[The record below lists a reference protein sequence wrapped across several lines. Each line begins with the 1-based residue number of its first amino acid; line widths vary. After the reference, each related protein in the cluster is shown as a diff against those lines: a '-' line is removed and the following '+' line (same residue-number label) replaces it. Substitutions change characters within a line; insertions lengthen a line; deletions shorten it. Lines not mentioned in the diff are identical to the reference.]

1 MLNMK
6 SSARSAESAD
16 DPAFSVSD
24 DPTFAVS
31 AASIYASFIP
41 SATNV
46 DGHLVFANGGT
57 AASSSLAGSV
67 VAVSS
72 GGININLLFDSA
84 AMAAPASFRAGIAQA
99 ASILASTIS
108 DKITVNL
115 NIDYSGT
122 GGGAAAGPDNGQFVS
137 YSTVRSDL
145 VNHATAGD
153 TTFNALPG
161 GTSVQGQSSV
171 AVWNAQLKLFGI
183 MSPNDVTTDDG
194 SAYFATDINSS
205 LLVGVALH
213 ELTHALG
220 RIPFGPQPD
229 VFDLFRFTSP
239 GVRLFQ
245 GTATAPAAYFSVDG
259 GATKLADF
267 GRTSDSSDF
276 LNSGVQGSNDPF
288 NEFYTGSTS
297 QALTLADKDILDA
310 LGFHLTSV
318 ATVLIESAGS
328 IKLMQV
334 GNTYVLN
341 PVAGGTG
348 PTLTYMGS
356 AVVAG
361 QFGAVVPI
369 GAEQVAGGYD
379 VAWKVPGA
387 NEFAFWTTDSNG
399 NYTSNLTGLVS
410 GASLAVESLET
421 TFGQDLNGDGTIGVT
436 ASLIQTDGSTNLL
449 QIANNYYMYTDGS
462 GPELK
467 YGGIAVTA
475 GEFGSIAPVGA
486 VQTSTGYDI
495 AWKVPGTNQFTFW
508 LTDSNGNYTSNL
520 TGLVPGTSSVVE
532 SFEVTFHQDLNGD
545 GIIGLVGSLIQTDGS
560 TSLLQVD
567 NNYYLSTNGSEPE
580 LTYGGAPVTVGEFG
594 TITPIG
600 AIQTST
606 GFDIAW
612 KILGTNEFTF
622 WATDSNGNYSS
633 NLTGLVSGASFAVES
648 LETTFGQDLNGDG
661 TIGVTA
667 SLIQIDGSTNLL
679 QIANNYYMY
688 TNGSGPELKYGG
700 APVTVGEFGSIAPV
714 GAIQTSTGYDIA
726 WKIPGTNQF
735 TFWATDSNGNY
746 TSNLAGLLSGTDP
759 VVQSF
764 ELTFH
769 QDLNGDGIIGPPPA
783 TSPAGAQSAA
793 ALPVPTTF
801 DGTTLTLATPSTF
814 TGRIIGFTGD
824 GSLAASDHIDLRG
837 INFNTIH
844 SSFDASTG
852 SLVVSDGATAATL
865 QFLGHYSGDSFRFAD
880 DGHGG
885 TLVLAATQG
894 ASAAPG
900 AAAASGQDT
909 FVFAA
914 NFGQITIADFAPA
927 TSSVEINHTVF
938 ADIAAL
944 LAATHDDA
952 AGNAV
957 ITDAAHDTITL
968 QHVTTAQLVAN
979 QTAFHFV

>member
-1 MLNMK
+1 MGRSMNIVLDYEN
-6 SSARSAESAD
+6 SALTA
-16 DPAFSVSD
+16 PQ
-24 DPTFAVS
+24 
-31 AASIYASFIP
+31 SFRD
-41 SATNV
+41 AMQ
-46 DGHLVFANGGT
+46 T
-57 AASSSLAGSV
+57 AANMLDAAVYDNITITILVGYGDWDNGAFKTQTGEALGGSLDNLFVNYSDLRTALVAHETSV
-67 VAVSS
+67 VDQSV
-72 GGININLLFDSA
+72 
-84 AMAAPASFRAGIAQA
+84 
-99 ASILASTIS
+99 
-108 DKITVNL
+108 V
-115 NIDYSGT
+115 
-122 GGGAAAGPDNGQFVS
+122 
-137 YSTVRSDL
+137 
-145 VNHATAGD
+145 
-153 TTFNALPG
+153 NALPN
-161 GTSVQGQSSV
+161 TSTIDNHYAFGVSSAV
-171 AVWNAQLKLFGI
+171 AKALGLL
-183 MSPNDVTTDDG
+183 SPTASVIDG
-194 SAYFATDINSS
+194 AIGFDPSIPTN
-205 LLVGVALH
+205 LLVGAALH
-213 ELTHALG
+213 ELTHAMG
-220 RIPFGPQPD
+220 REPSSGATSSGTAIAAGT
-229 VFDLFRFTSP
+229 FDFVRYTSP
-239 GVRLFQ
+239 GNHLYSTD
-245 GTATAPAAYFSVDG
+245 GTAVPAYFSIDG
-259 GATKLADF
+259 GVTKLADF
-267 GRTSDSSDF
+267 GQTSDSSDF

-288 NEFYTGSTS
+288 NEFGNSTTIQS
-297 QALTLADKDILDA
+297 LTAVDREILDA
-310 LGFHLTSV
+310 IGFDTTPVVLQTDGQTSL
-318 ATVLIESAGS
+318 AQGGINYVLINVSTGIGPELKYGGAPVT
-328 IKLMQV
+328 V
-334 GNTYVLN
+334 GE
-341 PVAGGTG
+341 
-348 PTLTYMGS
+348 
-356 AVVAG
+356 
-361 QFGAVVPI
+361 FGANPI
-369 GAEQVAGGYD
+369 GAIQTSTGYD
-379 VAWKVPGA
+379 IAWKMPGT
-387 NEFAFWTTDSNG
+387 NSFTFWTTDSNG

-667 SLIQIDGSTNLL
+667 SLIQTDGSTNLL

-852 SLVVSDGATAATL
+852 SLAVSDGATTATL
-865 QFLGHYSGDSFRFAD
+865 QFLGHYSGDSFCFAD